1 MTRHPLAD
9 AAGGGGQR
17 ASECR
22 EASGDTDGVSD
33 PFFLRLFSQHAS
45 HSSDVCGPLTTA
57 KGEQKGWVP
66 GCCGWP
72 PRSPKT
78 GGPVLE
84 SWSPRWRWAG
94 CSSPPPKST
103 GSAGCG
109 PSWYIE
115 KGVKRSSTVV
125 LYRSVSGGGRERG
138 GQSFRSEFSLVW
150 TRWAGSYHGPRL
162 AAGGA
167 GHLHGAMLAFQMRV
181 CWTTLTSL

>member
-84 SWSPRWRWAG
+84 SWSPRWHWAG

-125 LYRSVSGGGRERG
+125 LYRSVSGGGGSVADSPSAVSSPWCAQG
-138 GQSFRSEFSLVW
+138 GPAATMGLGWRLAGPGTFTGRCWRFRCAF
-150 TRWAGSYHGPRL
+150 AGPR
-162 AAGGA
+162 
-167 GHLHGAMLAFQMRV
+167 
-181 CWTTLTSL
+181 